1 MGRPGMLSS
10 EPWSEYQGSNT
21 RMLLRSR
28 SSNLLS
34 TLPKGIGL
42 CLFTPSQAGELK
54 LALTKCRGGREP
66 RRDAWEGGTQV
77 PGKNTAPLLSQGK
90 TVQSAIK
97 AAEA

>member
-28 SSNLLS
+28 SNDLLS

-42 CLFTPSQAGELK
+42 CLFTPSQGM
-54 LALTKCRGGREP
+54 
-66 RRDAWEGGTQV
+66 GTQAGFDKV
-77 PGKNTAPLLSQGK
+77 QGLARTPQRCLVVGYPGPKKEHSPALIPREN
-90 TVQSAIK
+90 
-97 AAEA
+97 